1 MRSLLSDPLFYSR
14 RKPLVNI
21 FSCCLALVGIFLC
34 CPEYKFEHK
43 FKSYGKSCSE
53 QGFGQDKMSSV
64 LINDCLIVAAV
75 GVFLQS
81 FIHTADIFSRLPE
94 AVVICS
100 DKDKL
105 ALNVLDLYH
114 LFFGVLSCLFRVD
127 KQFCAA
133 CYIARAPWF
142 PLLLCD
148 NIRGADKRRAYK
160 Q

>member
-1 MRSLLSDPLFYSR
+1 MRPLLSDPLFYSR

-75 GVFLQS
+75 GCSCSLLSIRRIYFPVSQKLSSSAPIRISLPLMFSTFIISSSVCSLAFSESINS
-81 FIHTADIFSRLPE
+81 FVLRVTSPE
-94 AVVICS
+94 
-100 DKDKL
+100 
-105 ALNVLDLYH
+105 
-114 LFFGVLSCLFRVD
+114 
-127 KQFCAA
+127 
-133 CYIARAPWF
+133 
-142 PLLLCD
+142 PLVSSS
-148 NIRGADKRRAYK
+148 IMR
-160 Q
+160 